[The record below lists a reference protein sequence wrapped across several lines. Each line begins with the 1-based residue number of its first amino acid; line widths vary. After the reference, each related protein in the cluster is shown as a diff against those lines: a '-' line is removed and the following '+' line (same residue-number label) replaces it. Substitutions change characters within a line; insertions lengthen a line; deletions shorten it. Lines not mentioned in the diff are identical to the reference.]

1 MKNWYKI
8 ADYTEWVSLN
18 IFSVSIIG
26 WIQSLTSVVSG
37 AVAVLVGISV
47 IALNCVKFY
56 GVYLE
61 NQKKKT
67 EIYGK
72 QNIDK

>member
-1 MKNWYKI
+1 MSKWYKI
-8 ADYTEWVSLN
+8 ADYVEWVSLN

-26 WIQSLTSVVSG
+26 WIQSLTSVMSG
-37 AVAVLVGISV
+37 LVAVFVGISV

-61 NQKKKT
+61 NKKKKL
-67 EIYGK
+67 EIE
-72 QNIDK
+72 QNENK